1 MNNTLPRNKR
11 LNQARKWLKENG
23 KDQKRI
29 IHKYRKKFKVDI
41 MCAIKELQIL
51 GVELN
56 ENDIKGIKKNEEKRI
71 KRRQI
76 KKKELE
82 DRLFESD
89 EDFAFIAGY
98 TSWGFPYGIQ
108 WDEMKEEH

>member
-29 IHKYRKKFKVDI
+29 IHKYRKKFKVDV
-41 MCAIKELQIL
+41 MSAIKDLQIL
-51 GVELN
+51 GVKLDEDTIN
-56 ENDIKGIKKNEEKRI
+56 SIKKSEEKRI
-71 KRRQI
+71 KRKQM
-76 KKKELE
+76 KKQELE
-82 DRLFESD
+82 DHLFESD

-98 TSWGFPYGIQ
+98 TNWGFPYGIQ
-108 WDEMKEEH
+108 WDEIEEEH